1 MPILNKCFSFL
12 AGLHLAIFSLSTFNM
27 LRDGLMLTQQ
37 RDIRPVHCEIRI
49 PKAKRRIGTSRVRHQ
64 GLQDTKWRIGA
75 RIRDEERGVRDEE
88 RGARGEEGAARRRG
102 GRSERRRSS
111 TRRGARSERRGARS
125 AERGVRGEERG
136 ARSEKQG
143 GSS

>member
-64 GLQDTKWRIGA
+64 HSNITRLVTRSVTQVALCNALQVPLYYVIRNIG
-75 RIRDEERGVRDEE
+75 RYQVRNP
-88 RGARGEEGAARRRG
+88 
-102 GRSERRRSS
+102 
-111 TRRGARSERRGARS
+111 
-125 AERGVRGEERG
+125 VV
-136 ARSEKQG
+136 
-143 GSS
+143 